1 MDFFIESRYTLEE
14 SRRFARVINHR
25 SPRFWIARC
34 LVPVLMIAYSIFL
47 LQKEMYMIAGF
58 FFLVMMLLVGLGEY
72 LRDYRSR
79 KLWEESAALR
89 DERVLLH
96 FTEEEVEVHTSVS
109 QSLFSYDKFTHLLE
123 TRTHLYPMLSSTQG
137 ILVVKEALTPDQLA
151 FIRSRLP
158 QTK

>member
-79 KLWEESAALR
+79 KLWEESA
-89 DERVLLH
+89 V
-96 FTEEEVEVHTSVS
+96 TSVFCS
-109 QSLFSYDKFTHLLE
+109 ISRRRKSRSTPALVRATFPMTNSLICWKPG
-123 TRTHLYPMLSSTQG
+123 RTSIPCSPAPRASWW
-137 ILVVKEALTPDQLA
+137 
-151 FIRSRLP
+151 
-158 QTK
+158 